1 MYSKILVPLDGSSFS
16 ACILEHVKAIAL
28 GCRVQEI
35 ILLRV
40 LEPAESILHTFYV
53 PRELSSELKTAD
65 DKAKSEAEGYL
76 AEVASDLKKEG
87 VEAKPVLLMAPKV
100 DEEILDYAAKNGVG
114 LIIMSTHGKS
124 GVSRWAFGS
133 VADRV
138 VRNSTVP
145 VLMASPAGC
154 RISPD

>member
-1 MYSKILVPLDGSSFS
+1 VP
-16 ACILEHVKAIAL
+16 
-28 GCRVQEI
+28 Q
-35 ILLRV
+35 
-40 LEPAESILHTFYV
+40 
-53 PRELSSELKTAD
+53 ELSSELKTAD
-65 DKAKSEAEGYL
+65 EKTRAEAEDYL
-76 AEVASDLKKEG
+76 AGMASDLKKES
-87 VEAKPVLLMAPKV
+87 VEAKTVLLVASKV
-100 DEEILDYAAKNGVG
+100 DEEILNYAAKNGVE

-154 RISPD
+154 RVNQD